1 MQSMD
6 IHALTPEGMTAL
18 KGLIK
23 AISSPGNNPGDT
35 TSIRLNLQ
43 VQADLTRRGPAD
55 NGAVSYLD
63 LAGFLASKL
72 SAAALAAALA
82 EWEHSEASGRGIPP
96 RKPDAAKAIK
106 AAQQRI
112 TASRPQRPGNV
123 DANLSGTIIY

>member
-23 AISSPGNNPGDT
+23 AIASPGTNPGDT
-35 TSIRLNLQ
+35 SSISLNLQ
-43 VQADLTRRGPAD
+43 VQADLTRRTPAD

-63 LAGFLASKL
+63 LSGFLASKL
-72 SAAALAAALA
+72 SAAALAAALS
-82 EWEHSEASGRGIPP
+82 EWEHSEATGRGVPP
-96 RKPDAAKAIK
+96 RKPEAAKAVK

-112 TASRPQRPGNV
+112 TAGRPQRPGNV
-123 DANLSGTIIY
+123 DAAVSGTITY